1 MDMEELSAKFDGI
14 HGDLAGYH
22 SGMLAE
28 HGDTPGGVGWNG
40 VEAQVRRF
48 EQLVKVI
55 DQPGGFS
62 LNDVGSG
69 YGALLDFLVSRY
81 QDVTYAGWDVSGDM
95 IAAARARYADQP
107 NARFHVA
114 GEPAEAADYGI
125 ASGIFSMRFGRS
137 DAEWSEYVK
146 AMLDVL
152 DRTSRRG
159 FAFNSLTIYSDAGR
173 MRPELYYADPCAL
186 FDHCK
191 RHYSRNVALLHD
203 YDLYDFTILVR
214 KHA

>member
-1 MDMEELSAKFDGI
+1 MDTEKVSARFDGI

-22 SGMLAE
+22 SSMLAE

-40 VEAQVRRF
+40 NEAQVRRF

-62 LNDVGSG
+62 LNDIGCG
-69 YGALLDFLVSRY
+69 YGALLDFLASRY
-81 QDVTYAGWDVSGDM
+81 PEFNYAGWDVSGDM
-95 IAAARARYADQP
+95 IAAAKARYAERP
-107 NARFHVA
+107 NARFHVS
-114 GEPAEAADYGI
+114 GEPTEAADYGI
-125 ASGIFSMRFGRS
+125 ASGIFSMRFARS
-137 DAEWSEYVK
+137 DAEWDEYVK

-152 DRTSRRG
+152 NGTSLKG
-159 FAFNSLTIYSDAGR
+159 FAFNSLTIYSDADK
-173 MRPELYYADPCAL
+173 MRKELYYADPCAV

>member
-1 MDMEELSAKFDGI
+1 MDGEKVSTRFDAI

-28 HGDTPGGVGWNG
+28 HGDTPGGVGWNDE
-40 VEAQVRRF
+40 EAQVRRF

-62 LNDVGSG
+62 VNDVGCG
-69 YGALLDFLVSRY
+69 YGALFDFLESRY
-81 QDVTYAGWDVSGDM
+81 RDIDYSGWDVSSDM
-95 IAAARARYADQP
+95 ISAATARYASRP
-107 NARFHVA
+107 NARFHVS
-114 GEPAEAADYGI
+114 GEPTEAADFGI

-137 DAEWSEYVK
+137 DAEWGEYVK

-159 FAFNSLTIYSDAGR
+159 FAFNSLTIYSDADKL
-173 MRPELYYADPCAL
+173 RPELYYADPCAL

>member
-1 MDMEELSAKFDGI
+1 VSDRYKDI

-40 VEAQVRRF
+40 EPAQIRRF

-55 DQPGGFS
+55 DLPGAFS
-62 LNDVGSG
+62 LNDVGCG
-69 YGALLDFLVSRY
+69 YGALFDFLQSRFA
-81 QDVTYAGWDVSGDM
+81 DFAYAGWDVSNDM
-95 IAAARARYADQP
+95 VQAARARYAAKA
-107 NARFHVA
+107 NARFHLA
-114 GEPAEAADYGI
+114 GGPTEEADYGI

-137 DAEWSEYVK
+137 DSEWGEYVK

-159 FAFNSLTIYSDAGR
+159 FAFNSLTSYSDQEK

-191 RHYSRNVALLHD
+191 RNYSRNVALLHD

-214 KHA
+214 KRP